1 MITFLVLL
9 PLLALQ
15 EASSAPV
22 AAQSDG
28 SPTQSVDVDV
38 KVICFPHDAKIPDDD
53 QAIGQFLA
61 TPESQASRIWSNAY
75 VCSTLSGFEAMI
87 SSGQNISVVSGMT
100 VMGNGAA
107 TPVLRTQQT
116 GSLLKV
122 RPVVKGDRVEAKL
135 TIESS
140 RYERAAASDKPM
152 DEMRDSVVRNFQ
164 YEGSVA
170 TKSGA
175 TEYIV
180 VEQENPGKPDETRRY
195 VLVVSMKVGE

>member
-22 AAQSDG
+22 AAQSDS
-28 SPTQSVDVDV
+28 SPKTSVDVDV

-61 TPESQASRIWSNAY
+61 APESQASRIWSNAY
-75 VCSTLSGFEAMI
+75 VCSTLSGSEAMI
-87 SSGQNISVVSGMT
+87 SSGQSVNVVSGMT
-100 VMGNGAA
+100 VTGNGAS
-107 TPVLRTQQT
+107 PVFTTRQT
-116 GSLLKV
+116 GSILKV
-122 RPVVKGDRVEAKL
+122 QPVVKGDRVEAKL

-195 VLVVSMKVGE
+195 VLVVTMKAGE

>member
-15 EASSAPV
+15 EASSVPAP
-22 AAQSDG
+22 APTDN
-28 SPTQSVDVDV
+28 SPKKSVDVDV

-61 TPESQASRIWSNAY
+61 APESQANRIWSNAY
-75 VCSTLSGFEAMI
+75 VCSTLSGSEAMI
-87 SSGQNISVVSGMT
+87 SSGQNVNVVSGMT
-100 VMGNGAA
+100 VTGNGAS
-107 TPVLRTQQT
+107 PVFTTRQT
-116 GSLLKV
+116 GSILKV
-122 RPVVKGDRVEAKL
+122 RPVVKGDHVEAKL
-135 TIESS
+135 TVESS
-140 RYERAAASDKPM
+140 RYERAGASDKPM

-164 YEGSVA
+164 YDGSVA
-170 TKSGA
+170 TKSGT

-195 VLVVSMKVGE
+195 VLVVTMKVGE